1 MQCEVKEIACLDMAI
16 TCTRRK
22 TKARTARKA
31 DYRLHTMNYH
41 ASLQQPGCK
50 DVVQEKR
57 RKQFRQSEEDE
68 IPLLATRDDATEV
81 IYLLAQKAIPIH

>member
-1 MQCEVKEIACLDMAI
+1 MHPCNNLVA
-16 TCTRRK
+16 
-22 TKARTARKA
+22 
-31 DYRLHTMNYH
+31 
-41 ASLQQPGCK
+41 K

-81 IYLLAQKAIPIH
+81 IYLLAQKAIPIHWRMGPKPPETERLPPSTSDQVHIPCITAPIQSEEHHVLV